1 MANLLDIRRRIKSV
15 KNTQQITRAMKFV
28 ATAKL
33 QKAQA
38 RVFAARPYARH
49 MLTVVNRLTRR
60 MEDLSHPLMRD
71 TGDSKILLVV
81 VTGDKG
87 LCGAFNANILRA
99 SHAFM
104 AERPDVAFALDT
116 VGKKGYE
123 HFKRR
128 RYELEAW
135 YVDELARVDLGLAHR
150 VAEPVL
156 ESFIRGEYDRV
167 FLIYN
172 EFKSVIQQRIVVEQ
186 LLPIAELELGE
197 EGEEPVGVDYLYD
210 QPRGE
215 ICEDVFSRHALVQI
229 YHALLE
235 STAAEQGARMAAM
248 ESATKNAGEMIDR
261 LVMFRN
267 RVRQAAITKEI
278 IEIVSGAN
286 AL

>member
-49 MLTVVNRLTRR
+49 MLTVVNRLVQRL
-60 MEDLSHPLMRD
+60 EDLSHPLMRD
-71 TGDSKILLVV
+71 AGDSRILLVV

-104 AERPDVAFALDT
+104 AERPDTAFALDT

-156 ESFIRGEYDRV
+156 ESFCRGEYDKV
-167 FLIYN
+167 FLLYN

-186 LLPIAELELGE
+186 LLPIAELDLEGDGE
-197 EGEEPVGVDYLYD
+197 GPAGVDYLYD
-210 QPRGE
+210 QPRDE
-215 ICEDVFSRHALVQI
+215 ICEEVFSRHAIVQI

-248 ESATKNAGEMIDR
+248 ESATQNAGEMIDR

>member
-49 MLTVVNRLTRR
+49 MLTVVNRLVRR

-71 TGDSKILLVV
+71 TGDSRILLVV

-104 AERPDVAFALDT
+104 AERPDASFALDT

-123 HFKRR
+123 HFRRR

-156 ESFIRGEYDRV
+156 ESFCRGEYDKV
-167 FLIYN
+167 FLLYN
-172 EFKSVIQQRIVVEQ
+172 EFKSVIQQRIVLEQ
-186 LLPIAELELGE
+186 LLPISDLDLEGDGE
-197 EGEEPVGVDYLYD
+197 GAAGVDYLYD
-210 QPRGE
+210 QPREE
-215 ICEDVFSRHALVQI
+215 ISEEVFSRHAIVQI

-248 ESATKNAGEMIDR
+248 ESATQNAGEMIDR

>member
-60 MEDLSHPLMRD
+60 MEDCSHPLMRD
-71 TGDSKILLVV
+71 AGDSRILLVV

-104 AERPDVAFALDT
+104 SERPDAAFALDT

-156 ESFIRGEYDRV
+156 ESFCRGEYDRV

-186 LLPIAELELGE
+186 LLPITDLELGE
-197 EGEEPVGVDYLYD
+197 EGEGQVGVDYLYD